1 VCNDPLALF
10 IVAREIGNRNEW
22 FWAGLT
28 ELEIQL

>member
-10 IVAREIGNRNEW
+10 IVAREIGNSDEW

-28 ELEIQL
+28 ALEIQL